1 MVICWAVAQ
10 VTGAYSRNKGARGE
24 REIVQMLKDNLG
36 GEFNRQLKQYQ
47 QAQHGDIEQL
57 VGPYLLEVK
66 NCASIT
72 NIKAWWQQAVTAAA
86 KVGAVPCLVYKV
98 PRKGWRFVVPLAA
111 AWAGGHQWKRELQYT
126 QTMYPDGFFLMV
138 RELGG

>member
-1 MVICWAVAQ
+1 VGEQ
-10 VTGAYSRNKGARGE
+10 VTGAFSRSKGARGE

-36 GEFNRQLKQYQ
+36 GDYSRNLKQYQ
-47 QAQHGDIEQL
+47 QSQEGDISQL

-72 NIKAWWQQAVTAAA
+72 NIKAWWQQSKMAAA
-86 KVGAVPCLVYKV
+86 KVGAIPCLAYKI
-98 PRKGWRFVVPLAA
+98 PRKGWRFMVPIPV
-111 AWAGGHQWKRELQYT
+111 AWAGGQQWGTEIQFT
-126 QTMYPDGFFLMV
+126 QTLYPDGFFLLV